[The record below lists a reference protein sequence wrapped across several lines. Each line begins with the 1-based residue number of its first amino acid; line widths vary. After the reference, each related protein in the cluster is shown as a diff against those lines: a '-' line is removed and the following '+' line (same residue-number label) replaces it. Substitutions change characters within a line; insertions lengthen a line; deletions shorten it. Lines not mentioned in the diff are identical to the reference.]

1 MIDVK
6 PDILVWARETA
17 GLELDEAAR
26 KLGFTDSKRSTASQK
41 LHLLESGEK
50 HPTRPQL
57 YKMSKTYHQP
67 LIAFYLPMPP
77 RDGDYGEDFRSAAS
91 REFDRKGEAR
101 LRLLMRNVK
110 ASQNIMRNLLEEEG
124 EAQTMSFVNSANVAM
139 GADNLAEAIVKTLGF
154 DRRTFREQ
162 KTVGDA
168 FAFLRERIERL
179 GIFVLLQSDLGS
191 HHTTIPVEVFRG
203 FVFADDLAPYI
214 VINRNDAVSA
224 WAFTAL
230 HELAHLWLGN
240 SGISGAWG
248 DADIER
254 FCDRV
259 AATVLLPPVELR
271 KLPPLRAA
279 TLYEAA
285 AAIGDFATPR
295 NISRSMVAYNLA
307 QADKI
312 TWTQWRALRD
322 RFAEDWAKQKE
333 VETTRSRE
341 REGGP
346 SYYVVRRFHLGTRL
360 IGMAR
365 YFVSGGE
372 LTPSKAGVVL
382 GVNAAKVYTLLYPER
397 SGA

>member
-1 MIDVK
+1 M
-6 PDILVWARETA
+6 WARETA
-17 GLELDEAAR
+17 GLELDEAAK
-26 KLGFTDSKRSTASQK
+26 KLGFNDSRRSSASAK
-41 LHLLESGEK
+41 LQLLEDGAK
-50 HPTRPQL
+50 RPTRPQL
-57 YKMSKTYHQP
+57 YKMSRAYHQP
-67 LIAFYLPMPP
+67 LIVFYLPMPP
-77 RDGDYGEDFRSAAS
+77 RDGDYGEDFRSAPS
-91 REFDRKGEAR
+91 RELDRKGEAR

-110 ASQNIMRNLLEEEG
+110 ASQNIMRNLLADDG
-124 EAQTMSFVNSANVAM
+124 EAQPLGIVNSATMEQGAEHVAK
-139 GADNLAEAIVKTLGF
+139 AIVTALDF
-154 DRRTFREQ
+154 DRRTFRDQ
-162 KTVGDA
+162 KTVREA
-168 FAFLRERIERL
+168 FMYLRERIERL
-179 GIFVLLQSDLGS
+179 GVFVLLQSDLGS

-203 FVFADDLAPYI
+203 LVFADDLAPYI

-240 SGISGAWG
+240 SGVSGAWG

-259 AATVLLPPVELR
+259 AATVLLPPAESR
-271 KLPPLRAA
+271 KLPPLRTATLNEAA
-279 TLYEAA
+279 T
-285 AAIGDFATPR
+285 AISDFASPR

-312 TWTQWRALRD
+312 TWTQWRALRE
-322 RFAEDWAKQKE
+322 RFAEDWAKHKE
-333 VETTRSRE
+333 VEKTRSRE